1 MVSTARE
8 RIANVLRDGLPT
20 AASAGAWVRDG
31 GLTLTVE
38 GFDRGGATCRDRV
51 PSRIGE
57 VRGRRLI
64 ALARPAWYGNAEGGD
79 RAPDVWEIPVHL
91 VTAEW
96 DPGALRDMLES
107 VKEGLGLPSDCELA
121 VEPRS
126 LLICGKE
133 QFVAPRREPE
143 PANGVIGGLAVEL
156 AGCCGGDLLVDG
168 KKPRRE
174 MGWYRGLRVTAFRG
188 GCTTEIT
195 PVKNGYLVLATFSL
209 HLTGQG
215 ERPGG
220 DEGIIA
226 ETAALL
232 REHFGSPRAHSLD
245 EDLEGD
251 WGPCSARVRSRDETP
266 GRLVYLLDGAYDPDS
281 LTWSG
286 LTDGDARRARLLRS
300 AAGRADCEC
309 VLSFADVSLVH
320 DLGRSGAWYDGAER
334 VFTSDDG
341 EEHRLGRRLYERI
354 RLTRWSETDGRPVED
369 ADLMAD
375 STETCA
381 SVPSHDL
388 VPADWDTEPYLDA
401 PEWNLTRRYR
411 RAAIIVWP
419 REHGF
424 ANRAEASPGWALH
437 RILDRAAA
445 GDLAGARDAAGSIV
459 PSWGQRLFEASSR
472 HPGPE
477 DRTWFSERI
486 DRFHGLFGLVLRAAE
501 AVADPDLARGLL
513 RPFQVEDLTSEDAPV
528 LSDLAGSYGEPWT
541 ADLVRGLF
549 TAEQTIAYFGGRT
562 RWVADHLHRTCADL
576 RARGG
581 TSARTARLLLE
592 LAWDCVFDD
601 IESRL
606 SAWPRPGLFADR
618 LGDRGEPIA
627 AVLATAT
634 AIGADDIR
642 DRVCHYLLRQPPEV
656 ATALEVP
663 VLRALGDDGRA
674 GFEELAADC
683 AARIRDRLALT
694 RDVPRGQPASDG
706 GLTARERQ
714 ARDRDTADLKWLTAR
729 WHLAA

>member
-8 RIANVLRDGLPT
+8 RIANVLRDGLPE
-20 AASAGAWVRDG
+20 AASTGAWVRDG
-31 GLTLTVE
+31 GLRLTVE
-38 GFDRGGATCRDRV
+38 GFDRGGSTCRDRV

-64 ALARPAWYGNAEGGD
+64 ALAKPVWYGDGNGGD
-79 RAPDVWEIPVHL
+79 RAPDAWAIPMHL
-91 VTAEW
+91 VQAEW
-96 DPGALRDMLES
+96 DPEALRDLLET
-107 VKEGLGLPSDCELA
+107 VKEGLGLPGDCDLS

-126 LLICGKE
+126 LLICEKG
-133 QFVAPRREPE
+133 QFAAPRPEPE
-143 PANGVIGGLAVEL
+143 PVGGMIGGLTVEL
-156 AGCCGGDLLVDG
+156 AGCYGGDLLVDG
-168 KKPRRE
+168 KEPGRE

-209 HLTGQG
+209 HLTGPAG
-215 ERPGG
+215 HAEG

-226 ETAALL
+226 ETTALL
-232 REHFGSPRAHSLD
+232 REHFGSPRASSRD
-245 EDLEGD
+245 EDREGD
-251 WGPCSARVRSRDETP
+251 WGPCSARACSRDETP
-266 GRLVYLLDGAYDPDS
+266 DRLVYLLDGAYKPDS
-281 LTWSG
+281 LSWGS
-286 LTDGDARRARLLRS
+286 LTDGDRSRARLLRA

-320 DLGRSGAWYDGAER
+320 DLSDHRGWIDGAER
-334 VFTSDDG
+334 VFTGDDG
-341 EEHRLGRRLYERI
+341 QEYPLGRRLYERI

-369 ADLMAD
+369 ADLLAD

-388 VPADWDTEPYLDA
+388 TPGYWDTEPYEDDYGSCLHRDY
-401 PEWNLTRRYR
+401 P

-419 REHGF
+419 RERGF
-424 ANRAEASPGWALH
+424 ANRAEASPGWALN
-437 RILDRAAA
+437 RILSRAAA
-445 GDLAGARDAAGSIV
+445 GDLPGARAGAGSIV
-459 PSWGQRLFEASSR
+459 PSWGQDLDVAPAR
-472 HPGPE
+472 HPAAE
-477 DRTWFSERI
+477 DITWLSERLH
-486 DRFHGLFGLVLRAAE
+486 RFHGLFGLALRAAD

-513 RPFQVEDLTSEDAPV
+513 RPFQVEDLSSEDVPV
-528 LSDLAGSYGEPWT
+528 LSDLAVSYGESWT

-549 TAEQTIAYFGGRT
+549 TAERTIAYLGGRT
-562 RWVADHLHRTCADL
+562 RWIADHLHRTCADL
-576 RARGG
+576 RACGG
-581 TSARTARLLLE
+581 TPAGTARLLLD
-592 LAWDCVFDD
+592 LAWDCVFGD

-606 SAWPRPGLFADR
+606 TTWPRPGFFAGHLD
-618 LGDRGEPIA
+618 DEGEPIA
-627 AVLATAT
+627 AVLAAAA
-634 AIGADDIR
+634 AIGADDLR
-642 DRVCHYLLRQPPEV
+642 DRICHYLLRQPPEV

-663 VLRALGDDGRA
+663 VLHALGDDGRA

-694 RDVPRGQPASDG
+694 RNVPRGLTASDG